1 MVPIILIIVG
11 IFLIALNFNAMRK
24 EKKSF
29 QEKLNVKQNEMGN
42 CELEI
47 GKMRKE
53 FAETILELQKEI
65 EDLKTQGNQNSYETI
80 LSEEASE
87 GPEEKLM
94 EEEIEDI
101 KRNQDNTEGE
111 PKKSENSNKVTEEYG
126 NNIKIDEIRGLL
138 KDNISVSDIC
148 EKTGIGKGEVLLIKE
163 LYAK

>member
-1 MVPIILIIVG
+1 MVPIILIIAG
-11 IFLIALNFNAMRK
+11 ILLVVLNFNAVRK

-29 QEKLNVKQNEMGN
+29 QDKLNVKQNEMGN
-42 CELEI
+42 YELEI
-47 GKMRKE
+47 GKIRKE

-65 EDLKTQGNQNSYETI
+65 EDLKKQGNEDFNEAI
-80 LSEEASE
+80 LSEEAFE
-87 GPEEKLM
+87 GSEEKLV

-101 KRNQDNTEGE
+101 KDNTEE
-111 PKKSENSNKVTEEYG
+111 ESEKSENSDKAAEEDA

-138 KDNISVSDIC
+138 KDNISVSDIS

>member
-1 MVPIILIIVG
+1 MVPIILIIAG
-11 IFLIALNFNAMRK
+11 ILLVVLNFNAVCK

-29 QEKLNVKQNEMGN
+29 QDKLNVKQNEMGN

-65 EDLKTQGNQNSYETI
+65 EDLKTQGNHDSYEAI
-80 LSEEASE
+80 LSEEV
-87 GPEEKLM
+87 EEKLV
-94 EEEIEDI
+94 EEEVEDI
-101 KRNQDNTEGE
+101 KGDEDNTEEE
-111 PKKSENSNKVTEEYG
+111 PKKSENSDKVTEAYT
-126 NNIKIDEIRGLL
+126 NNVKIDEIRGLL
-138 KDNISVSDIC
+138 KDNISVSDIS

>member
-80 LSEEASE
+80 LSEEAY
-87 GPEEKLM
+87 
-94 EEEIEDI
+94 
-101 KRNQDNTEGE
+101 
-111 PKKSENSNKVTEEYG
+111 KSILPVY
-126 NNIKIDEIRGLL
+126 
-138 KDNISVSDIC
+138 
-148 EKTGIGKGEVLLIKE
+148 
-163 LYAK
+163 